1 MVLVPE
7 SMLVA
12 VVVALGPTVT
22 VAIVGSLLLHVP
34 PPVVSD
40 SVVVYPPGHKE
51 VMPVMPEGSAFTVTT
66 FVVIQPVDSV

>member
-7 SMLVA
+7 SILVA
-12 VVVALGPTVT
+12 VVVVLGPTVT

-40 SVVVYPPGHKE
+40 SVVVKPPGHK
-51 VMPVMPEGSAFTVTT
+51 VVTPVMPDGNPLTVTT
-66 FVVIQPVDSV
+66 LVAIQPVDSV